1 MTGPM
6 TTAPA
11 AGDYYRA
18 IQSPARAFTVS
29 SLQAAEFVWDSLG
42 PTLARGSSA
51 VVFHATV
58 DGTPQAL
65 RCYVRSGVS
74 SRERYSRLND
84 YLDVHDLEP
93 IVSRV
98 TWIDAAIRVN
108 GATWPV
114 LQMGWIDG
122 RTLNEY
128 VDFLVTSSNTPA
140 LAMLATRWRDLV
152 ALLQGA
158 GFAHGDL
165 QHSNVMVDQEGQ
177 LRLVDYDTVWVPQL
191 AGMSRPAES
200 GHPNYQ
206 HPIRYV
212 WGRWIDTFSALVIYL
227 SLVALSKDPGLW
239 LSLYNSKNL
248 LFGKPDFYAPFGTQ
262 AWEQL
267 AALRDPQVDELA
279 RRLRECCA
287 PSWVPD
293 RSLEMT
299 LEPRWW
305 EKKSVSPAPP
315 PPASPVGAALPPTP
329 PPPSAPRG
337 AETGPM
343 PQRSTTTPQD
353 TTWWAAEAMRSA
365 APAPSAQSAPLPS
378 AQSAPLPS
386 APPAPLPSAPSTLG
400 PSAPPPGSA
409 PRSSRPRLR
418 LPRGG
423 LPRLRLPRRG
433 DRARQSG
440 EATSVQGRDERI
452 SGGYAT
458 RPAGESRYANATISD
473 ARSGQRWSLN
483 RVIQPKDLLLL
494 RVDIGPPSSLSQVEE
509 PVPFPDRELP
519 AGDLVID
526 VVVTSTS
533 FSVGPFTAGTG
544 RPSIP
549 AGHAH
554 ASQFVLPG
562 DGGPARAADG
572 GPGLAFV
579 LAAPRSPGLARLRII
594 YYFRGAIVQS
604 QLLTARIGAPVPKGG
619 QATTWSLVTDYT
631 ITRYLPGIADITRRR
646 RLSVVLN
653 GDGAG
658 HEIYVRTPGPVGG
671 QPQTAAVSLP
681 PAIGDAVRDLRKA
694 LAGESVAPTTVTQS
708 RAQLITAMRTIAPL
722 GWQLC
727 AALFPGLQEVLYSL
741 QAALAPV
748 ILHVARPA
756 GVTLS
761 VPWAL
766 LYTTSIDSRHGPGFQ
781 SVPICPLVSNW
792 DGRAPLVSVGQT
804 CCPYSG
810 SVSHTA
816 DLLCPF
822 GFLGYRHDI
831 EQLNSADRPV
841 VTITAPSGSHVVIAE
856 TAYQIDRKALQGHV
870 TSLRQAFARLP
881 GINVA
886 EAASKDLLKQLI
898 CTDLPVIYFLCHGE
912 RPRAGSRETF
922 LGIGNRE
929 HLTPADFIGW
939 VQDAFL
945 SRHIRVWDQV
955 RPLIFINACHS
966 AELDPAALFN
976 YIDAFVGMGHA
987 AGVIG
992 TEVKVSQEL
1001 AMEFARCF
1009 FDELLSPGITVGM
1022 AMRHARL
1029 AFLARGNLFG
1039 LDYTPYC
1046 WADLTVT
1053 P

>member
-1 MTGPM
+1 M
-6 TTAPA
+6 
-11 AGDYYRA
+11 
-18 IQSPARAFTVS
+18 F
-29 SLQAAEFVWDSLG
+29 L
-42 PTLARGSSA
+42 
-51 VVFHATV
+51 ATV

-65 RCYVRSGVS
+65 RCYIRDCVS
-74 SRERYSRLND
+74 TRERYSSLNR
-84 YLDVHDLEP
+84 YLDIHDVEP
-93 IVSRV
+93 SVSRV
-98 TWIDAAIRVN
+98 TWTDAAIRVN

-114 LQMGWIDG
+114 LQMPWING

-128 VDFLVTSSNTPA
+128 VDFLVDTSNTTA
-140 LAMLATRWRDLV
+140 LAVLATRWRELV
-152 ALLQGA
+152 ALLQGEE
-158 GFAHGDL
+158 FAHGDL
-165 QHSNVMVDQEGQ
+165 QHSNIMVDRDGR
-177 LRLVDYDTVWVPQL
+177 LRLVDYDSIWIPQL
-191 AGMSRPAES
+191 AGMSPPTGS

-206 HPIRYV
+206 HPVQYV
-212 WGRWIDTFSALVIYL
+212 WGRWLDTFSALVIYL

-239 LSLYNSKNL
+239 LPLYDTTNL
-248 LFGKPDFYAPFGTQ
+248 LFTEPDFHAPFGTE
-262 AWEQL
+262 AWKHL
-267 AALRDPQVDELA
+267 AALRDPQIEELA
-279 RRLRECCA
+279 RRLRECCD

-299 LEPRWW
+299 LDRRTMTRARQPIPVEQRWW
-305 EKKSVSPAPP
+305 EAKSPPSVPPPASTAEAALPPASPDEATSLPAPP
-315 PPASPVGAALPPTP
+315 PLVAPFDLPETGSMPQTPPAMSPATPPDGAATETP
-329 PPPSAPRG
+329 QSAPR
-337 AETGPM
+337 
-343 PQRSTTTPQD
+343 
-353 TTWWAAEAMRSA
+353 
-365 APAPSAQSAPLPS
+365 
-378 AQSAPLPS
+378 
-386 APPAPLPSAPSTLG
+386 
-400 PSAPPPGSA
+400 
-409 PRSSRPRLR
+409 
-418 LPRGG
+418 
-423 LPRLRLPRRG
+423 
-433 DRARQSG
+433 
-440 EATSVQGRDERI
+440 RDERTT
-452 SGGYAT
+452 GGYVT

-473 ARSGQRWSLN
+473 ARSGQRWSLS
-483 RVIQPKDLLLL
+483 RVIQPEDLLLL
-494 RVDIGPPSSLSQVEE
+494 RVDIGPPSLLSQVEK
-509 PVPFPDRELP
+509 PVPFPDRQLP

-533 FSVGPFTAGTG
+533 FTVGPVTVGAGG
-544 RPSIP
+544 PYVP

-554 ASQFVLPG
+554 ASYFVLPG
-562 DGGPARAADG
+562 DGGRARAAGG

-579 LAAPRSPGLARLRII
+579 LGAPRGPGPARLRVI

-604 QLLTARIGAPVPKGG
+604 QLLTAVIGAPARHRG
-619 QATTWSLVTDYT
+619 QPPPWSLVTDYT
-631 ITRYLPGIADITRRR
+631 ITTYMPGIADISRRP

-658 HEIYVRTPGPVGG
+658 HEIYVRTPGPAGG
-671 QPQTAAVSLP
+671 QPPAAAVSLP
-681 PAIGDAVRDLRKA
+681 PAIGDAVRDLRRA
-694 LAGESVAPTTVTQS
+694 LAGEPVAPVTIMQS

-741 QAALAPV
+741 QTGTAPAV
-748 ILHVARPA
+748 LHVARPA

-792 DGRAPLVSVGQT
+792 DGRAPLVSSGHT
-804 CCPYSG
+804 HCPYAG
-810 SVSHTA
+810 SISHAA

-841 VTITAPSGSHVVIAE
+841 VTIAMPSGSRVVIAE

-870 TSLRQAFARLP
+870 TGLRQAFARLP
-881 GINVA
+881 GVDVA

-922 LGIGNRE
+922 LGIGDRE

-945 SRHIRVWDQV
+945 SRHVRVWDQV

-1009 FDELLSPGITVGM
+1009 FDELLSPGSTVGM

-1029 AFLARGNLFG
+1029 AFLAKGNLFG
-1039 LDYTPYC
+1039 LNYTPYC
-1046 WADLTVT
+1046 WADLTVAS
-1053 P
+1053 